1 MKNILKKTLV
11 ILKIIFGVLL
21 SIVLSVCLLMVLLFL
36 PKSCSHSDEYIV
48 TYPQKYTTAYCE
60 ENYIRADPNLIH
72 LIAAENE
79 IGKIEIP
86 GGWGYYRA
94 IKDVSMEDYLVMTK
108 VLMFGINGRDIVKN
122 KNNDAL
128 PEQEILSYHIKKIEI
143 YKNEKSLKEL
153 YHIDVLKLGNERV
166 TEVISSFDGEKAD
179 RFQSDLIECLEK
191 GNYKNGDEIT
201 FDIFELNIRITFD
214 NYEYLVWDGGVIK
227 SKEDN
232 KLYIVFYKPTDG
244 LWKNI
249 LIPLNNDIAELV
261 PDFE

>member
-1 MKNILKKTLV
+1 MKTILKKTLV
-11 ILKIIFGVLL
+11 ILKIILKIIFGVTL

-48 TYPQKYTTAYCE
+48 TYPQKYITAYCE

-108 VLMFGINGRDIVKN
+108 VIMFGINGRDIVKN

-153 YHIDVLKLGNERV
+153 YHIDPRFPQLLTRNKGKA
-166 TEVISSFDGEKAD
+166 TEI
-179 RFQSDLIECLEK
+179 K
-191 GNYKNGDEIT
+191 GKY
-201 FDIFELNIRITFD
+201 
-214 NYEYLVWDGGVIK
+214 
-227 SKEDN
+227 
-232 KLYIVFYKPTDG
+232 
-244 LWKNI
+244 WKNAEKRRFMVAF
-249 LIPLNNDIAELV
+249 LLVMCYNDT
-261 PDFE
+261 